1 MVTMNPISSDIVEKT
16 WKRIGG
22 MSPQKMSK
30 LVYLMSKEQ
39 PVVFA
44 YLMAVGN
51 DTFNRDERELL
62 FYSGIVVWQIM
73 SQGTTP
79 LPKVTEE
86 TLDKTEESNMKMI
99 EYLEGESEVGFIETV
114 ERIVGNYNQ
123 REVLRYVIEALME
136 ESDEEC
142 LIRDKYKGIMMI
154 YLKTVIDYFDK

>member
-16 WKRIGG
+16 WKRIGE
-22 MSPQKMSK
+22 MSPQKMPK

-51 DTFNRDERELL
+51 DIFNQDERELL
-62 FYSGIVVWQIM
+62 FYLGIVVWQLM

-86 TLDKTEESNMKMI
+86 TLDKTEESNMKTI

-142 LIRDKYKGIMMI
+142 LIRDEYKGMMVI
-154 YLKTVIDYFDK
+154 YLKTVIDCFDK